1 MSKDSFGGQIV
12 YTSVMTVPART
23 NPGATQRYRKTHPW
37 ITFKADLTSFA
48 YPTWLLMGEA
58 ESKCHHIAGVP
69 LRPEIAEKLHEVYL
83 SKGIHGTV
91 SIEGNTLSEEEVL
104 RRVAGDLKLPP
115 SREYLGREIDNIV
128 AACNVIVADVVAGRT
143 LSLTK
148 DRIEDFNRRILEG
161 LPLKEGVVPGQ
172 IRDHSVGVA
181 GYLGAPAE
189 DCEYLLERLCTW
201 LDDIDREAAGQEHLR
216 FSLVILKAVMA
227 HLYIAWIHPFGDGNG
242 RTARLIE
249 LQLMVQAGVP
259 LPAAHLL
266 SNHYNRT
273 REMYYRELEKTSRGD
288 YPVEPFLRYAL
299 QGFVDELGE
308 QLDVI
313 RDQQMEVT
321 WENYVHTNF
330 RDQETPAK
338 RRQKHLVLD
347 MPRDQAVPTNK
358 LRQVSPRVMAEY
370 QGKTTKTVTRDVNAL
385 VGFGLLRRTR
395 GGVIAN
401 RDLIKAFLPVR
412 AEG

>member
-1 MSKDSFGGQIV
+1 M
-12 YTSVMTVPART
+12 
-23 NPGATQRYRKTHPW
+23 
-37 ITFKADLTSFA
+37 
-48 YPTWLLMGEA
+48 
-58 ESKCHHIAGVP
+58 
-69 LRPEIAEKLHEVYL
+69 

-104 RRVAGDLKLPP
+104 LRVGGDLKLPP

-128 AACNVIVADVVAGRT
+128 GACNLIVGDVIAGRT
-143 LSLTK
+143 LSLTP
-148 DRIEDFNRRILEG
+148 DRIKDFNRRILDG
-161 LPLKEGVVPGQ
+161 LPVKEGVVPGE

-181 GYLGAPAE
+181 GYRGAPHA
-189 DCEYLLERLCTW
+189 DCDYLLERLCEW
-201 LDDIDREAAGQEHLR
+201 LDEIDRSSAEQKYLGFTLA
-216 FSLVILKAVMA
+216 ILKAVLA

-259 LPAAHLL
+259 LPAAQLL

-273 REMYYRELEKTSRGD
+273 REMYYHELERTSHGD
-288 YPVEPFLRYAL
+288 YPLEPFVRYAL

-321 WENYVHTNF
+321 WENYVHAMF

-338 RRQKHLVLD
+338 RRQKHLILD
-347 MPRDQAVPTNK
+347 MTRDEVVPTNR
-358 LRQVSPRVMAEY
+358 LRQVSPRVMGEY
-370 QGKTTKTVTRDVNAL
+370 LGKTSKTVTRDVNAL